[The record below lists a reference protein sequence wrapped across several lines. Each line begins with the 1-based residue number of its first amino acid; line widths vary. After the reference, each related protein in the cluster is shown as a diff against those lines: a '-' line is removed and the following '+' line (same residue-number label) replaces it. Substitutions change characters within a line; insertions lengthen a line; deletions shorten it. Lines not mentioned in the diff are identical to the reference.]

1 MKNCQKCAFVLMG
14 TEKFCPNCGQEVNG
28 GGLST
33 SVMSQIG
40 IYAMSIFLPPFGLGT
55 TLKYIRS
62 EDSQAKIIG
71 WVSLG
76 LTVAALLFG
85 IWSVNLM
92 MKNINQLLNQQLNLV
107 GY

>member
-1 MKNCQKCAFVLMG
+1 MI
-14 TEKFCPNCGQEVNG
+14 P
-28 GGLST
+28 ST
-33 SVMSQIG
+33 SVGSQIWL
-40 IYAMSIFLPPFGLGT
+40 YLTSVFLFPFGLGK

-62 EDSQAKIIG
+62 EDPQAKIIG
-71 WVSLG
+71 WLSLG
-76 LTVAALLFG
+76 LTVMALLFG